1 VIFVGVVPEWEKK
14 NHFCTEVVQ
23 KAVIRKIIRSG
34 AVSRWKEI
42 PSRNQIFDRQKVIT
56 AIFSMELR
64 IRGDPWGILKLGGVE
79 KVRKWHT
86 GCGEAGHCGICFDK
100 TG

>member
-1 VIFVGVVPEWEKK
+1 VIFVGGVPEWEKQ

-23 KAVIRKIIRSG
+23 KAVIRKIIRS
-34 AVSRWKEI
+34 RRCLPLERI

-79 KVRKWHT
+79 KVRKWHM